1 MKKRILAALVASATV
16 LSLAGCNNGGTSSTN
31 NSSDNKSSDTKSSDT
46 KTDASTTTPELPAD
60 TGKKLRI
67 ACWNYEFAE
76 FFDAYY
82 KAKLPS
88 DITVEWVQFPNE
100 GKNYQDN
107 LDRLL
112 KANESASADDKIDMF
127 LAEADYIKKYVNSDV
142 SLDVKSIGVTNTSNA
157 YQYVLDAATTDSD
170 NVLKGVSFQ
179 ACPGAVIVRKSI
191 AKDVLG
197 TDDPAEI
204 QSKIDTWEKFNA
216 VAKDAKSKGYLMT
229 PSAIETYRAFANNAT
244 ESYLN
249 NNKFAPTQAFK
260 DWYAQAKDFVD
271 NGYTLTCKL
280 WDQEKTNEMMKD
292 GKAMCFFGPMWYY
305 AFSMST
311 AVQET
316 PGDWCIVKGPAAY
329 FWGGTWMLAAKGT
342 DNANLVASVM
352 DAFMN
357 DEEVVNKLVKSEGL
371 KAFSNDGVATNE
383 DKNNPCFVNNK
394 AVVKKYA
401 EDTTFGNTAL
411 LDGQND
417 FAVMADIADSIV
429 WRKELHTVYD
439 QTFNEALPEALLE
452 SLKKDSGV
460 DEATAWNNFY
470 TTLAGVDPSITH
482 D

>member
-16 LSLAGCNNGGTSSTN
+16 LSLAGCNNGTTSGNS
-31 NSSDNKSSDTKSSDT
+31 SSDNKSTDNKSTDTKSSET
-46 KTDASTTTPELPAD
+46 TDSKPVELPED

-82 KAKLPS
+82 KAKLPA
-88 DITVEWVQFPNE
+88 DVTVEWVQFPNE

-142 SLDVKSIGVTNTSNA
+142 SLDVKSLGVTNTSNA
-157 YQYVLDAATTDSD
+157 YQYVLDAATTDSG

-179 ACPGAVIVRKSI
+179 ACPGTVVVRKSI
-191 AKDVLG
+191 AKEVLG
-197 TDDPAEI
+197 TDKPDEI

-249 NNKFAPTQAFK
+249 DNKFAPTQAFK

-271 NGYTLTCKL
+271 NGYTLTCKI

-305 AFSMST
+305 AFCMAT
-311 AVQET
+311 AVEECG
-316 PGDWCIVKGPAAY
+316 GDWVVVEGPAAY
-329 FWGGTWMLAAKGT
+329 FWGGTWLLGAKGT
-342 DNANLVASVM
+342 DNAKLVGQVM

-357 DEEVVNKLVKSEGL
+357 DTEVMEKLVKSEGL
-371 KAFSNDGVATNE
+371 KEFSNDGVATE
-383 DKNNPCFVNNK
+383 TDKNNPCFVNNK
-394 AVVKKYA
+394 AIVKKFA
-401 EDTTFGNTAL
+401 EDTSFGNSTL

-417 FAVMADIADSIV
+417 FAVMAKIADNIV
-429 WRKELHTVYD
+429 WKKELHTVYD
-439 QTFNEALPEALLE
+439 QTFNEGLPEALLE

-460 DEATAWNNFY
+460 TEEQAWNNFY

-482 D
+482 